1 MRGGQGKRD
10 RQERAIEMIE
20 GQIAQHEKG
29 VELVER
35 VLKDKKITKTQD
47 EIEKIRKKKL
57 EKAKTVLENTKKNM
71 KEPKHSEM
79 GKAVQR

>member
-1 MRGGQGKRD
+1 MKGGQGKRD
-10 RQERAIEMIE
+10 RQVRAIEMIE

-29 VELVER
+29 VELVKR
-35 VLKDKKITKTQD
+35 VLEDKKITKTQD

-71 KEPKHSEM
+71 K
-79 GKAVQR
+79 

>member
-1 MRGGQGKRD
+1 MKGGQGKRD
-10 RQERAIEMIE
+10 RQVRAIEMIE

-35 VLKDKKITKTQD
+35 VLEDKKITKTQD

-57 EKAKTVLENTKKNM
+57 EKAKTVLENTKRNM
-71 KEPKHSEM
+71 K
-79 GKAVQR
+79 

>member
-20 GQIAQHEKG
+20 GQIVQHEKG

-71 KEPKHSEM
+71 K
-79 GKAVQR
+79 

>member
-1 MRGGQGKRD
+1 MKGGQGKRD

-35 VLKDKKITKTQD
+35 VLEDKKITKTQD

-71 KEPKHSEM
+71 K
-79 GKAVQR
+79 

>member
-1 MRGGQGKRD
+1 
-10 RQERAIEMIE
+10 MIE

-35 VLKDKKITKTQD
+35 VLEDKKITKTQD

-71 KEPKHSEM
+71 K
-79 GKAVQR
+79 

>member
-1 MRGGQGKRD
+1 MKGGQGKRD

-57 EKAKTVLENTKKNM
+57 EKAKTVLENTKRNM
-71 KEPKHSEM
+71 K
-79 GKAVQR
+79 

>member
-10 RQERAIEMIE
+10 RQVRAIEMIE

-35 VLKDKKITKTQD
+35 VLEDKKITKTQD

-71 KEPKHSEM
+71 K
-79 GKAVQR
+79 

>member
-1 MRGGQGKRD
+1 MKGGQGKRD
-10 RQERAIEMIE
+10 RQVRAIEVIE

-35 VLKDKKITKTQD
+35 VLKDKKMAKTQD

-71 KEPKHSEM
+71 K
-79 GKAVQR
+79 

>member
-1 MRGGQGKRD
+1 MKGGQGKRD
-10 RQERAIEMIE
+10 RQVRAIEVIE

-29 VELVER
+29 VELVNR

-71 KEPKHSEM
+71 K
-79 GKAVQR
+79 

>member
-10 RQERAIEMIE
+10 RQEAAIKVIE

-29 VELVER
+29 VELGKR
-35 VLKDKKITKTQD
+35 VLEDKKITKTQD

-71 KEPKHSEM
+71 K
-79 GKAVQR
+79 

>member
-1 MRGGQGKRD
+1 MKGGQGKRD
-10 RQERAIEMIE
+10 RQVRAIEMIE

-71 KEPKHSEM
+71 K
-79 GKAVQR
+79 

>member
-1 MRGGQGKRD
+1 MRGAQGKRD

-20 GQIAQHEKG
+20 GQIVQHEKG

-71 KEPKHSEM
+71 K
-79 GKAVQR
+79 

>member
-1 MRGGQGKRD
+1 MRGGRGKRD

-29 VELVER
+29 VELVNR

-57 EKAKTVLENTKKNM
+57 EKAKTVLENTKRNM
-71 KEPKHSEM
+71 K
-79 GKAVQR
+79 

>member
-1 MRGGQGKRD
+1 MKGGQGKRD
-10 RQERAIEMIE
+10 RQVRAIEMIE

-35 VLKDKKITKTQD
+35 VLEDKKITNTQD

-71 KEPKHSEM
+71 K
-79 GKAVQR
+79 

>member
-1 MRGGQGKRD
+1 MRGAQGKRD
-10 RQERAIEMIE
+10 RQVRAIEMIE

-35 VLKDKKITKTQD
+35 VLEDKKITKTQD

-71 KEPKHSEM
+71 K
-79 GKAVQR
+79 

>member
-10 RQERAIEMIE
+10 RQERAIKVIE

-35 VLKDKKITKTQD
+35 VLEDKKITKTQD

-57 EKAKTVLENTKKNM
+57 EKAKTVLENTKRNM
-71 KEPKHSEM
+71 K
-79 GKAVQR
+79 

>member
-10 RQERAIEMIE
+10 RQERAVKMIE
-20 GQIAQHEKG
+20 SQIAQHEKG

-71 KEPKHSEM
+71 K
-79 GKAVQR
+79 

>member
-1 MRGGQGKRD
+1 MKGRQGKRL
-10 RQERAIEMIE
+10 RQEGAIKVIE

-35 VLKDKKITKTQD
+35 VLEDKKITKTQD

-71 KEPKHSEM
+71 K
-79 GKAVQR
+79 

>member
-1 MRGGQGKRD
+1 MKGGQGKRD
-10 RQERAIEMIE
+10 RQVRAIAMIE

-35 VLKDKKITKTQD
+35 VLEDKKITKTQD

-57 EKAKTVLENTKKNM
+57 EKAKTVLENTKRNM
-71 KEPKHSEM
+71 K
-79 GKAVQR
+79 

>member
-10 RQERAIEMIE
+10 RQERAIIMIE

-35 VLKDKKITKTQD
+35 VLEDKKITKTQD

-57 EKAKTVLENTKKNM
+57 EKAKTVLENTKRNM
-71 KEPKHSEM
+71 K
-79 GKAVQR
+79 

>member
-10 RQERAIEMIE
+10 RQVRAIEMIE

-29 VELVER
+29 VELVKR
-35 VLKDKKITKTQD
+35 VLEDKKITKTQD

-57 EKAKTVLENTKKNM
+57 EKAKTVLENTKRNM
-71 KEPKHSEM
+71 K
-79 GKAVQR
+79 

>member
-10 RQERAIEMIE
+10 RQERAIKVIE

-35 VLKDKKITKTQD
+35 VLEDKKITKTQD

-71 KEPKHSEM
+71 K
-79 GKAVQR
+79 

>member
-10 RQERAIEMIE
+10 RQERAVKMIE
-20 GQIAQHEKG
+20 SQIAQHEKG

-35 VLKDKKITKTQD
+35 VLKDKKMAKTQD

-71 KEPKHSEM
+71 K
-79 GKAVQR
+79 